1 MLAPITDAISPM
13 PIRNAAQLM
22 TWNVRKM
29 RLAILVPINR
39 LPTATSTLEARPAN
53 DIRCR
58 NTARAVATVPKS
70 TID

>member
-39 LPTATSTLEARPAN
+39 LLYR
-53 DIRCR
+53 DQYC
-58 NTARAVATVPKS
+58 
-70 TID
+70 D